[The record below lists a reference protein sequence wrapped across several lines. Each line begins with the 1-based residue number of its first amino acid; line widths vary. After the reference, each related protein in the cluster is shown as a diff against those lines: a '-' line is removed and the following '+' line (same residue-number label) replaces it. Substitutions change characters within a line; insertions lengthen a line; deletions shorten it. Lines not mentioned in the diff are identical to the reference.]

1 MSLNK
6 PVHNLHHIKCWIR
19 GRSSD
24 SAHSALFFCR
34 RLKKKKKKRQGRELK
49 GCSEPLYGLWNYC
62 KGSPFSLDQFCFLLF
77 LIFTYLFVWLP
88 WVLVVAHEMGSA
100 ISTVLCGIFSCR
112 MQTFSCGR
120 WDLVPWPG
128 IELRPPVLGAWSLSH
143 WTTREVLWD
152 QFCRALEIGYS
163 GRETS
168 AHQRVHL
175 FLWISRASYSC
186 VTNSG

>member
-1 MSLNK
+1 MLI
-6 PVHNLHHIKCWIR
+6 LL
-19 GRSSD
+19 SSSVED
-24 SAHSALFFCR
+24 S
-34 RLKKKKKKRQGRELK
+34 KKKKKKRQGRELK

-120 WDLVPWPG
+120 WDLVP
-128 IELRPPVLGAWSLSH
+128 
-143 WTTREVLWD
+143 
-152 QFCRALEIGYS
+152 
-163 GRETS
+163 
-168 AHQRVHL
+168 
-175 FLWISRASYSC
+175 
-186 VTNSG
+186 